1 MEIHI
6 KCHRTGRRLG
16 HGGYSSA
23 RDVFVLIYEAL
34 SDLNCDEYTSAA
46 ISDITGV
53 SMGCGREGG
62 GAASSCSAN
71 PISMERQS
79 NELPCLSLLVQY
91 LSV

>member
-6 KCHRTGRRLG
+6 KCHHAGRRLG

-34 SDLNCDEYTSAA
+34 SDLNCDEHMSAA
-46 ISDITGV
+46 ISDIMGV

-62 GAASSCSAN
+62 GLPPAALQTPSLWRDRATSYLAF
-71 PISMERQS
+71 
-79 NELPCLSLLVQY
+79 PC
-91 LSV
+91 